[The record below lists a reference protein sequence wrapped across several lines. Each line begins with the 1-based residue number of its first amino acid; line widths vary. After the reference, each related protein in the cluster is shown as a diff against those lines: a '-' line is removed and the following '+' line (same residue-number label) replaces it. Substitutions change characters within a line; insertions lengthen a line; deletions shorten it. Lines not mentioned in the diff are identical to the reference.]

1 MIPFPLPP
9 LRVPLSMETWSS
21 RMMAKRANNNES
33 LTVLLG
39 VVLGI
44 SVAFISCLLLA
55 IYLNRRD
62 PADPGSSSRGKDSS
76 SERLKRLDAVSPTR
90 TLDQWWPSVRDSMNL
105 PESADSHFVC
115 VVCLEPVLRS
125 QEIHELKCLH
135 VFHKECLEKWYL
147 RNHFNCPLCHRAYF
161 HEVRRPVQDFVWMV

>member
-1 MIPFPLPP
+1 MQA
-9 LRVPLSMETWSS
+9 E
-21 RMMAKRANNNES
+21 
-33 LTVLLG
+33 LTR
-39 VVLGI
+39 I
-44 SVAFISCLLLA
+44 HRLA

-62 PADPGSSSRGKDSS
+62 PADPESSPRGKDSS

-90 TLDQWWPSVRDSMNL
+90 TLDQWWPSVRDSMSL
-105 PESADSHFVC
+105 PESMDSHFVWYASQSHPIYLRPLLTADC
-115 VVCLEPVLRS
+115 SVVCLEPVLRT

-161 HEVRRPVQDFVWMV
+161 HEVRRPVHDFVWMV

>member
-1 MIPFPLPP
+1 MLPFPLPP
-9 LRVPLSMETWSS
+9 LHVPSSRDTGSS
-21 RMMAKRANNNES
+21 RMMAKRADSAS

-39 VVLGI
+39 VILGI

-62 PADPGSSSRGKDSS
+62 PANPESSSGNKDSS
-76 SERLKRLDAVSPTR
+76 SERLKRLDAVSPTC
-90 TLDQWWPSVRDSMNL
+90 TLDQWWPSVRDSL
-105 PESADSHFVC
+105 SLSEAVDSQFIC
-115 VVCLEPVLRS
+115 VVCLEPVLRT
-125 QEIHELKCLH
+125 QVIHELKCFH

-161 HEVRRPVQDFVWMV
+161 HEARRPVQDFVWIV